1 MPIKTSGLAEDQIGF
16 GNGITES
23 MIATL
28 SGYKAIT
35 VLSSSTSFHAEKI
48 SMIDES
54 IRDEFGVDYLIRGS
68 MQVMGKNARLNLE
81 ITDLDASKVTVSKK
95 RDFELDDI
103 FGLAFRFIL
112 VLWESTSEKIQGWGV
127 VDFRPYKTK
136 F

>member
-1 MPIKTSGLAEDQIGF
+1 MPIKTSGLAEDQTGF

-68 MQVMGKNARLNLE
+68 MQVMGKMP
-81 ITDLDASKVTVSKK
+81 
-95 RDFELDDI
+95 
-103 FGLAFRFIL
+103 GLIL
-112 VLWESTSEKIQGWGV
+112 K
-127 VDFRPYKTK
+127 
-136 F
+136 